1 MASTV
6 SRKTG
11 ALRTLGLD
19 IVGPLVTFQLLRAF
33 GVSEVW
39 SLVLSGTLP
48 AIGVAFDWIRWRTLE
63 VVGVIVLSGITLS
76 VVLALVSNDPKVVLL
91 EGALITGAFGIA
103 CLASLAWRR
112 PIIFFFAQAF
122 NGGRHSVEGA
132 EMDADFDRYSEA
144 RAFWR
149 TVTIVWGAVNIAEA
163 LARVVV
169 VEQVSTG
176 TALTINRTVP
186 WLIFSGLF
194 AWTYWWGMRMRA
206 RKPHDA

>member
-169 VEQVSTG
+169 VELVSTG

-186 WLIFSGLF
+186 WLIF
-194 AWTYWWGMRMRA
+194 
-206 RKPHDA
+206 